1 MRKKI
6 PFIGFLYLFFLLV
19 VFRCQNEK
27 IPHIE
32 IVAKVGDYTLTRSEL
47 FHWMPP
53 NLPEDQKEVV
63 ARKYINRWI
72 RNTVLSLSAREEG
85 IDLTPYE
92 EWTIEN
98 LRREM
103 LANKYLESKLPREII
118 VTEEEISNYYEENKD
133 EFVRNEDEVHL
144 VQLFL
149 ENLDKAIA
157 SEIRKSKS
165 LLEVIQ
171 KNYLDAQ
178 MSRLMERNGDLGYV
192 PIGNLRKRIARLVKT
207 GRTGKI
213 YGPISLESGYYYFQM
228 MDKQPRG
235 SYRSLDLVRDDI
247 RMRLLIIKRDELT
260 EKISKELIP
269 KYSVETYPEH
279 IK

>member
-1 MRKKI
+1 MRKKS
-6 PFIGFLYLFFLLV
+6 PLFGLLFLLIILV
-19 VFRCQNEK
+19 LFRCQNEK

-32 IVAKVGDYTLTRSEL
+32 IVAKVGDNTLTRSEL
-47 FHWMPP
+47 FNWMPP

-85 IDLTPYE
+85 IMLTPYE
-92 EWTIEN
+92 EWTVEN

-103 LANKYLESKLPREII
+103 LADKYLESKLPRKII
-118 VTEEEISNYYEENKD
+118 VTEEEISDYYEENKD
-133 EFVRNEDEVHL
+133 EFIRNEDEVHL

-157 SEIRKSKS
+157 SEIRQSKS

-171 KNYLDAQ
+171 KNYLDSQ
-178 MSRLMERNGDLGYV
+178 ISRLMEKNGDLGYV
-192 PIGNLRKRIARLVKT
+192 PISNLRKRIARLVKT

-213 YGPISLESGYYYFQM
+213 YGPISIESGYYYFQM
-228 MDKQPRG
+228 MDKQPKG

-247 RMRLLIIKRDELT
+247 RLRLLFVKRQELA
-260 EKISKELIP
+260 EKISKELTP

>member
-1 MRKKI
+1 MKKQI
-6 PFIGFLYLFFLLV
+6 PLAGMLLLILV
-19 VFRCQNEK
+19 LALFRCQNEK
-27 IPHIE
+27 VPHIE
-32 IVAKVGDYTLTRSEL
+32 IVAKVGDQMLTRSEL
-47 FHWMPP
+47 SNWMPP

-72 RNTVLSLSAREEG
+72 KNTVLSLSARKEG
-85 IDLTPYE
+85 IMLTPYE
-92 EWTIEN
+92 EWTVEN

-103 LANKYLESKLPREII
+103 LADKYLENKLPREII
-118 VTEEEISNYYEENKD
+118 VTEEAITNYYDENKD
-133 EFVRNEDEVHL
+133 EFIRDEDEVHL

-157 SEIRKSKS
+157 SEIRQSKS

-178 MSRLMERNGDLGYV
+178 ISRLMEKNGDLGYV
-192 PIGNLRKRIARLVKT
+192 PISNLRKQIARRVKI

-228 MDKQPRG
+228 MDKQPKG
-235 SYRSLDLVRDDI
+235 SYRSLDLVREDI
-247 RMRLLIIKRDELT
+247 RLRLLVVKRQELAG
-260 EKISKELIP
+260 KISKELIP
-269 KYSVETYPEH
+269 NYSVETYLEH